1 MTTLFSEISLML
13 TDPLMQRAL
22 LAALLVGVSAPVVG
36 TYLVQRK
43 LSLLGDGIGHVA
55 LTGVALGWLVGAAM
69 GVVPND
75 ALAIP
80 GAVVAAVL
88 GAVAIEVVRERGR
101 TSGDLALALLFYG
114 GIAGGVL
121 LIGLAGGSSG
131 SLMQYLFGSIS
142 TVTSSDLVLTV
153 VLSAVI
159 LLVGVGLRAA
169 LFSVSHDEEFARA
182 SGLPV
187 RTLNIAVAVV
197 AALTVTVSMRVVGL
211 LLVSALM
218 IVPVAVAQLVTRSF
232 RRTMLVASVVGVVV
246 CVVGLSFTYWNNVS
260 PGATIVV
267 LAIATYLLVAVLRPL
282 WVRRRPRVARDPH
295 PDIPDDVEL
304 DLVPSG
310 ASDRTPGG
318 DSCSA

>member
-1 MTTLFSEISLML
+1 MTPLFSEISLML

-232 RRTMLVASVVGVVV
+232 RRTMLVASAVGVVV

-267 LAIATYLLVAVLRPL
+267 LAIATYLVVAVLRPL

-310 ASDRTPGG
+310 TSNRTPGG
-318 DSCSA
+318 DTCSA

>member
-1 MTTLFSEISLML
+1 MSGLWEMV
-13 TDPLMQRAL
+13 TDPFMQRAL
-22 LAALLVGVSAPVVG
+22 VAALLVGVSAPVVG
-36 TYLVQRK
+36 TYLVQKR
-43 LSLLGDGIGHVA
+43 LALLGDGIGHVA
-55 LTGVALGWLVGAAM
+55 LTGVALGWLVGAAT
-69 GVVPND
+69 GVVPDD

-121 LIGLAGGSSG
+121 LIGLGGGSSG

-142 TVTSSDLVLTV
+142 TVTPPDLALTV
-153 VLSAVI
+153 VLSVVI
-159 LLVGVGLRAA
+159 LLVGLGLRAA

-187 RTLNIAVAVV
+187 RTLNVAVAVV

-246 CVVGLSFTYWNNVS
+246 CVLGLSFTYWNNVS
-260 PGATIVV
+260 PGAAIVV
-267 LAIATYLLVAVLRPL
+267 LAIATYLVVAVLRPL

-295 PDIPDDVEL
+295 PDIPDDLEL

-310 ASDRTPGG
+310 ANRTTGG